1 MPSAASRALAPTA
14 TSYALARADLAVA
27 DAVGAIMELWGFRRQ
42 LGRIWAVLFLSDR
55 PLAAP
60 DLCERLRISTGL
72 LSMSLS
78 ELRRWGVVRSIEIPG
93 DRKEHFEAE
102 TNVWKLVARVLRER
116 EARAVERA
124 LQTFER
130 ALEDAR
136 AALGDPDPAVRAAAR
151 FKAKRLELLSG
162 LSRAALGVL
171 RLLVDSA
178 RADAGP
184 LKVLSEALGARGD
197 PGRPRASGGARSPG
211 AGPVRLPG
219 VRGTAGPSPPCC
231 PPRS

>member
-1 MPSAASRALAPTA
+1 MPAAAPRAVNSPT
-14 TSYALARADLAVA
+14 TSFALARADLAVA

-72 LSMSLS
+72 LSMSLA
-78 ELRRWGVVRSIEIPG
+78 ELRRWGVVRSVEIPG
-93 DRKEHFEAE
+93 DRKEHFEPE

-116 EARAVERA
+116 EKRAVEGA
-124 LQTFER
+124 LATFES
-130 ALEDAR
+130 ALAEVR
-136 AALGDPDPAVRAAAR
+136 AALADVDPAVKAAAR
-151 FKAKRLELLSG
+151 FKAKRLELLAD
-162 LSRAALGVL
+162 LSRAALNVL

-184 LKVLSEALGARGD
+184 LKALSEALGRR
-197 PGRPRASGGARSPG
+197 PFGRPQRVESAAK
-211 AGPVRLPG
+211 
-219 VRGTAGPSPPCC
+219 
-231 PPRS
+231 